1 MSFLFLKKY
10 EVINED
16 GRDGAN
22 IAFGGE
28 KHLASKNVTV
38 KPSGVRQHADAIVPS

>member
-22 IAFGGE
+22 ITFGGE